1 MPYKWSKQPLDAV
14 VEIYLTEISKMKN
27 EASRSL
33 MTGSSAGHDPYVA
46 PRKFVLIRTFLAQ
59 IFGGRLWM
67 KMRASRN
74 DHGENSENPLLSLQW
89 SNNSKGGNDEERRQ
103 RVIDR

>member
-1 MPYKWSKQPLDAV
+1 MTRIVIVIGVAIAAADDIVVAIVAAAVIDVMLNAIGPKWSKQPLDAV

-46 PRKFVLIRTFLAQ
+46 PGTIGTILELFSQ
-59 IFGGRLWM
+59 IF
-67 KMRASRN
+67 
-74 DHGENSENPLLSLQW
+74 
-89 SNNSKGGNDEERRQ
+89 
-103 RVIDR
+103 

>member
-1 MPYKWSKQPLDAV
+1 MTRIVIVIGVAIAAADDIVVAIVAAAVIDVMLNAIGPKWSKQPLDAV

-59 IFGGRLWM
+59 CFGGR
-67 KMRASRN
+67 
-74 DHGENSENPLLSLQW
+74 
-89 SNNSKGGNDEERRQ
+89 
-103 RVIDR
+103 V

>member
-1 MPYKWSKQPLDAV
+1 MMILLFVAIVAAAVIDVMRNAIYKWSKQPLDAV

-46 PRKFVLIRTFLAQ
+46 PRKFVLIRTFLVQ
-59 IFGGRLWM
+59 IFGGR
-67 KMRASRN
+67 
-74 DHGENSENPLLSLQW
+74 
-89 SNNSKGGNDEERRQ
+89 
-103 RVIDR
+103 V